1 MLGRTLVL
9 IIDSDPD
16 ARARISDL
24 LSANAYDTAEA
35 RDGLTGLRQFFNL
48 HPGIVIVDLDIS
60 EMSGWT
66 VIKRIRE
73 LSDTPVVV
81 TASEATNEDV
91 SRTLELDVDAFLAK
105 PFEGHDLIERLNA
118 IQNET
123 SESDE
128 GRWVYQRNGL
138 TVDLRSCDVFVHG
151 DPVQLTGTEYKLLTY
166 LIDRR
171 GWVLSHDQIL
181 SHVWGSDYAG
191 DRNQVKLYVSYLR
204 KKIENDPRK
213 PEMILTKRGL
223 GYSFAG

>member
-9 IIDSDPD
+9 VIDNDPD
-16 ARARISDL
+16 ARARTTDL
-24 LSANAYDTAEA
+24 LSANGYDTAEA
-35 RDGLTGLRQFFNL
+35 HDGLTGLRQFFNL
-48 HPGIVIVDLDIS
+48 HPDIVIVDLDVS

-81 TASEATNEDV
+81 IASEATKEDV
-91 SRTLELDVDAFLAK
+91 SHTLELNVDAFLAR
-105 PFEGHDLIERLNA
+105 PFGGHDLTERLNA

-138 TVDLRSCDVFVHG
+138 TVDLRSCDVFMHG
-151 DPVQLTGTEYKLLTY
+151 DPVQLTGTEYRLLTY